1 MITASR
7 QTGTQRPYESR
18 GMMSTYDDADDDDNQ
33 DICGDDDD
41 NDDDDD
47 DGDDSHLSTS
57 DLIKLSSLFCYSWG
71 ENDSSSSYFDF
82 FEIKFNPIIDS

>member
-1 MITASR
+1 
-7 QTGTQRPYESR
+7 
-18 GMMSTYDDADDDDNQ
+18 MMSTYDDACIDDNQ
-33 DICGDDDD
+33 DSCGDDDD

-47 DGDDSHLSTS
+47 DDDSPLSTS

-71 ENDSSSSYFDF
+71 ENDSSSSYFNF